1 MCLAHSEYSDPSDC
15 RHSSKSF
22 LSQFFCPPEAMPFTQ
37 LNWFFSPP
45 CIFCN
50 FIVCS
55 KEFYAQQ
62 KTVAQY
68 NEQFSFWYLAVKKH
82 VKMCI
87 VRSKITIFMW
97 KIFLN
102 SILELLFCCFW
113 RTSVEE
119 QIVLVTYCLWSE
131 KNYLLK
137 IASLFLRDAYN
148 IMRRKWGGF

>member
-1 MCLAHSEYSDPSDC
+1 MDFVDRFLVTGWCNERNIYYNNGSIWKSWREIETKFKKEVEYNFRKISIPLCLAHSEYSDPSDC

-22 LSQFFCPPEAMPFTQ
+22 ISQFFCSPEAMPFTQ

-68 NEQFSFWYLAVKKH
+68 NEQFSFWYLAVKKASQNMH
-82 VKMCI
+82 YKVKNWNFHCG
-87 VRSKITIFMW
+87 RSF
-97 KIFLN
+97 
-102 SILELLFCCFW
+102 
-113 RTSVEE
+113 
-119 QIVLVTYCLWSE
+119 
-131 KNYLLK
+131 
-137 IASLFLRDAYN
+137 
-148 IMRRKWGGF
+148 